1 MRMTTCAP
9 MMRMKT
15 SKPSISAAAPPRR
28 WPSCLLF
35 RSRRSLAAL
44 GVAALALGGAAGAHA
59 ADKGKKQGPTVAAV
73 RIAQGQV
80 VNGAKSPVEGAVV
93 YLENPTS
100 LDIKSYLTDNNG
112 HFHFTQLAP
121 QTDYEVWAE
130 QNGVQSKHKF
140 ISQFSSHTHFDFTL
154 KLTPEKKKLLG
165 FL

>member
-1 MRMTTCAP
+1 MPA
-9 MMRMKT
+9 
-15 SKPSISAAAPPRR
+15 SAT
-28 WPSCLLF
+28 
-35 RSRRSLAAL
+35 SRRQPACAL
-44 GVAALALGGAAGAHA
+44 LRLLGTPVLGLLALPGAQRAHA
-59 ADKGKKQGPTVAAV
+59 ADHKQQRPAVAAV

-80 VNGAKSPVEGAVV
+80 VNGAKAPVEGAVV

-112 HFHFTQLAP
+112 HFHFSQLAP

-130 QNGVQSKHKF
+130 QNGVESKHRF
-140 ISQFSSHTHFDFTL
+140 ISQFNSHTHYNFTL